1 MTMRRREW
9 IVWSL
14 ATIVVLIV
22 SAPLSAQRRYYLE
35 ELPEVPVDTLPTSN
49 PKAKIIT
56 YTNNTWR
63 YYIPDYERLA
73 NQEVFRTNWV
83 TNEVFAYRNVSI
95 SDVPETM
102 EIKLVESLDDYHP
115 PVLGRVSSRYGPRGR
130 GMHKGIDIGLPTG
143 EPIYAAFEGKVRY
156 ARYNSGGYG
165 YLVILRH
172 SNGLETY
179 YGHLCKLNV
188 DVNDYVVAGQ
198 VIGYGGNTGRSR
210 GPHLHFEVRYADL
223 TFDPERI
230 IDFSTGDLK
239 WQNFVL
245 ERGYFN
251 VSSKLTE
258 ALEEGDEDMGDM
270 FVDKDGKPLSSEE
283 IVDNLE
289 KAASKPK
296 PTVNDAIY
304 YKVKSGDNLSKIAAK
319 YGTTVGAICRL
330 NGIKSS
336 TPIRIGQRLRVK

>member
-1 MTMRRREW
+1 MVLRA
-9 IVWSL
+9 VLFVGALVL
-14 ATIVVLIV
+14 A
-22 SAPLSAQRRYYLE
+22 LSAEAQRKYPLE
-35 ELPEVPVDTLPTSN
+35 ELPAYPIDTLDSHDERV
-49 PKAKIIT
+49 KIIT
-56 YTNNTWR
+56 YTNNTWQ
-63 YYIPDYERLA
+63 YYLPDYEELA
-73 NQEVFRTNWV
+73 NAPVYQDHWV
-83 TNEVFAYRNVSI
+83 TNQVFAYR
-95 SDVPETM
+95 DVRIGDIPESM
-102 EIKLVESLDDYHP
+102 EIELVKSLDDYHV

-143 EPIYAAFEGKVRY
+143 EPIYATFEGKVRY

-172 SNGLETY
+172 PNGLETY

-188 DVNDYVVAGQ
+188 DVDDYVVAGQ

-210 GPHLHFEVRYADL
+210 GAHLHFEMRYADL

-230 IDFSTGDLK
+230 IDFSTGELK

-258 ALEEGDEDMGDM
+258 ALEEDEGDMSDM
-270 FVDKDGKPLSSEE
+270 FVDEDGNALSSDE

-289 KAASKPK
+289 KAAAKPR

-304 YKVKSGDNLSKIAAK
+304 YKVKSGDNLYKIAAK

>member
-1 MTMRRREW
+1 MSGRSILK
-9 IVWSL
+9 IVLCAMAAMLLCGPLCGQRKTYELESL
-14 ATIVVLIV
+14 PQIPMDTI
-22 SAPLSAQRRYYLE
+22 
-35 ELPEVPVDTLPTSN
+35 DTDRPN
-49 PKAKIIT
+49 VKIIT

-63 YYIPDYERLA
+63 YLYADYSQRA
-73 NQEVFRTNWV
+73 NQKVFQEHWV
-83 TNEVFAYRNVSI
+83 TNGVFAYRDVNI
-95 SDVPETM
+95 ADVPESM
-102 EIKLVESLDDYHP
+102 EIELIQKLNDYHP

-130 GMHKGIDIGLPTG
+130 GMHKGIDIGLPVG
-143 EPIYAAFEGKVRY
+143 EPIYATFEGKVRY

-172 SNGLETY
+172 PNGLETY

-188 DVNDYVVAGQ
+188 EVNDYVVAGQ

-210 GPHLHFEVRYADL
+210 GPHLHYEVRYADL

-239 WQNFVL
+239 YHTFVL

-258 ALEEGDEDMGDM
+258 ALEEDDDMDGI
-270 FVDKDGKPLSSEE
+270 FTDKNGEPLTSEE
-283 IVDNLE
+283 IVTNLE
-289 KAASKPK
+289 KAAAKPR

-304 YKVKSGDNLSKIAAK
+304 YKVKSGDNLYRIAEK

-336 TPIRIGQRLRVK
+336 TTLRIGQRLRVK

>member
-1 MTMRRREW
+1 MRKFLLGY
-9 IVWSL
+9 ILFAFLTLVP
-14 ATIVVLIV
+14 TT
-22 SAPLSAQRRYYLE
+22 LSGQRKTYDLE
-35 ELPEVPVDTLPTSN
+35 DLPQVPIDTLDTDKPN
-49 PKAKIIT
+49 VKIIT

-63 YYIPDYERLA
+63 YLMTDYAERA
-73 NQEVFRTNWV
+73 NQKVFQDHWV
-83 TNEVFAYRNVSI
+83 TTGVFAYRDVSLA
-95 SDVPETM
+95 DVPETM
-102 EIKLVESLDDYHP
+102 EIKLIDNLGDYHV

-130 GMHKGIDIGLPTG
+130 GMHKGIDVGLPVG

-172 SNGLETY
+172 PNGLETY

-188 DVNDYVVAGQ
+188 DVNDFVAAGQ

-239 WQNFVL
+239 YHTFVL

-258 ALEEGDEDMGDM
+258 ALEEDDDMEGI
-270 FVDKDGKPLSSEE
+270 FTDKNGQPLTSEE

-289 KAASKPK
+289 KAAAKPR

-304 YKVKSGDNLSKIAAK
+304 YKVKSGDNLYKIAAK

-336 TPIRIGQRLRVK
+336 TPIRVGQRLRVK